1 MNIPAPLQPTSLIT
15 VRSQY
20 PQVLRSLLKLSE
32 WEQSQ
37 HIRNLGKTDLFFL
50 LRYLLKAEYADN
62 DWCFSRCRE
71 VQANPN
77 GYLDL
82 WAREH
87 FKSTII
93 TYALTI
99 QDILNDP
106 EITVGIF
113 SHTRPIA
120 KGFLRQI
127 KREFEANEDLKRY
140 YPDVLWQ
147 NPAKEAPKWSE
158 DDGIIV
164 KRKTNPKEAT
174 VEASGLVD
182 GQPTSKHY
190 KLAVYD
196 DTVTRESVTTPD
208 MIKKVTEAWELSL
221 NLHSEGGASRYIG
234 TRYHYNDSYATM
246 MQRGSVKPRI
256 YAATTNGKV
265 DGTPVLL
272 PPERLAEKRRDMG
285 PYTFGCQMLQDP
297 TADATQGFKEEWL
310 RYYSAPIKGEGMRK
324 IILCDPA
331 NEKKA
336 TSDYTSV
343 WVLGLNYD
351 RKIYILDMVRDRL
364 NLTERT
370 NLLFSL
376 HQRWQPEQVGYER
389 YGMQSDIA
397 HIKTEMERRVYH
409 FEIIELGGSMPKND
423 RIRRLIPKFEQN
435 LVILPNR
442 MFRTNYEGKSEDL
455 VTIFIDEEFKSF
467 PVAAH
472 DDMLDALARME
483 DADIRLDFPQYY
495 EDEDTFRREDD
506 SRSATTGY

>member
-1 MNIPAPLQPTSLIT
+1 MQT
-15 VRSQY
+15 
-20 PQVLRSLLKLSE
+20 LSE
-32 WEQSQ
+32 NERLQ
-37 HIRNLGKTDLFFL
+37 HIRNLGLTDLYFL
-50 LRYLLKAEYADN
+50 LRYILKAFYADS
-62 DWCFSRCRE
+62 DWVFQRCRE
-71 VQANPN
+71 VQADPN

-99 QDILNDP
+99 QDVLNDP

-127 KREFEANEDLKRY
+127 KREFESNEFLKSL
-140 YPDVLWQ
+140 YPEILWADPKNQ
-147 NPAKEAPKWSE
+147 APKWSE
-158 DDGIIV
+158 DDGIVV
-164 KRKTNPKEAT
+164 KRQTNPREAT
-174 VEASGLVD
+174 IEASGLVD

-221 NLHSEGGASRYIG
+221 NLHSEGGQSRYIG

-246 MQRGSVKPRI
+246 MTRGSVKPRI
-256 YAATTNGKV
+256 YAATK
-265 DGTPVLL
+265 DGTVEGEPVYLSRD
-272 PPERLAEKRRDMG
+272 RLATKRRDMG

-297 TADATQGFKEEWL
+297 TADHTQGFKKEWL
-310 RYYSAPIKGEGMRK
+310 HYYRGPIDHQGMTK
-324 IILCDPA
+324 LILVDPA

-336 TSDYTSV
+336 DSDYTSAF
-343 WVLGLNYD
+343 VLGFNAD
-351 RKIYILDMVRDRL
+351 QRIYVLDMVRDRL

-370 NLLFSL
+370 KMLFDL
-376 HQRWQPEQVGYER
+376 HRQYQPQQVGYER

-397 HIKTEMERRVYH
+397 HIKAEMERKVYY
-409 FEIIELGGSMPKND
+409 FEITELGGPMPKND
-423 RIRRLIPKFEQN
+423 RIRRLIPIFEQG
-435 LVILPNR
+435 II
-442 MFRTNYEGKSEDL
+442 MFPDTLFKVNYEKRTDEL
-455 VTIFIDEEFKSF
+455 TAIFVNQEYLAF
-467 PVAAH
+467 PVASH

-483 DADIRLDFPQYY
+483 DEVVTVDFPLAWANDDY
-495 EDEDTFRREDD
+495 EEADEAG
-506 SRSATTGY
+506 RSKSTGY

>member
-1 MNIPAPLQPTSLIT
+1 
-15 VRSQY
+15 
-20 PQVLRSLLKLSE
+20 LLTLSE
-32 WEQSQ
+32 GERRQ
-37 HIRNLGKTDLFFL
+37 HLRNLGRTDLYFL
-50 LRYLLKAEYADN
+50 LRYLLRATYADN
-62 DWCFSRCRE
+62 DWVFQRCRE

-99 QDILNDP
+99 QDVLNDP

-127 KREFEANEDLKRY
+127 MREFEHNEDLKQLY
-140 YPDVLWQ
+140 DDVLWA
-147 NPAKEAPKWSE
+147 NPRKEAPKWSE

-164 KRKTNPKEAT
+164 RRKSNPREAT

-208 MIKKVTEAWELSL
+208 MIRKVTEAWELSL
-221 NLHSEGGASRYIG
+221 NLHSEGGQSRYIG
-234 TRYHYNDSYATM
+234 TRYHFNDSYATM

-256 YAATTNGKV
+256 YPATENGRV
-265 DGTPVLL
+265 EGVPVLL
-272 PPERLAEKRRDMG
+272 TPERLAEKRRDMG

-297 TADATQGFKEEWL
+297 KADETQGFKEEWL
-310 RYYSAPIKGEGMRK
+310 KYYRGPIKHEWMTK
-324 IILCDPA
+324 IILVDPA
-331 NEKKA
+331 NEKKE
-336 TSDYTSV
+336 TSDYTSA
-343 WVLGLNYD
+343 WVLGLNND
-351 RKIYILDMVRDRL
+351 GKIYVLDIVRDRL

-370 NLLFSL
+370 GMLFAL
-376 HQRWQPEQVGYER
+376 HKAYKPYQVGYER
-389 YGMQSDIA
+389 YGKDSDIQ
-397 HIKTEMERRVYH
+397 HVQSEMERRIYT
-409 FEIIELGGSMPKND
+409 FEITELGGPMPKPD
-423 RIRRLIPKFEQN
+423 RIRRLIPWFEQGK
-435 LVILPNR
+435 ILLPEAF
-442 MFRTNYEGKSEDL
+442 MRTNFEGRAENL
-455 VTIFIDEEFKSF
+455 TQIFVNEEYKAF

-472 DDMLDALARME
+472 DDMLDSLARLCDEKMQ
-483 DADIRLDFPQYY
+483 LVFPQDDWANDDW
-495 EDEDTFRREDD
+495 EDQDRKRT
-506 SRSATTGY
+506 ANKVTGY